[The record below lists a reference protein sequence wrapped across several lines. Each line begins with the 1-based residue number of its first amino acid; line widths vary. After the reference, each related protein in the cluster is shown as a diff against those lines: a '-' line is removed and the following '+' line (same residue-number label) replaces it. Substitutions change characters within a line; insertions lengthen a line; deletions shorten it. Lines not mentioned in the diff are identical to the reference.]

1 MLRQIRQSPGF
12 FIVATLLL
20 SLGIAATTLIFTLVD
35 ALLLR
40 PLPVRDPQN
49 LVQLFELQQKRPAE
63 PYFEYRFYKQLVTN
77 SSTLFDIA
85 GQAEITRSLEKLDTA
100 ERVHVAPVTEN
111 FFTDLGISPVLGRL
125 LGRGDDHIAV
135 LSYSCWTN
143 SFGRDPNVIGQ
154 VVRLQGHPF
163 TIAGVAAEKFTGTTL
178 DSSPD
183 LWTPLESQLDF
194 DSRQNP
200 TLDNYFVQI
209 IARLKPG
216 VSQAQAQSET
226 GALWNRYLQETATAD
241 DLRSLKRGRFSLQS
255 IAHGVSPLRDQ
266 AKNAL
271 TLLQSGTGLL
281 LLMVCANVGGLFLAR
296 VTTRERDTAIRV
308 ALGASRQRILWH
320 WIVESLAVSSVAGA
334 VGLFLSW
341 LGVPLLMRWLPP
353 AHGIGFDPAENRALA
368 LRPHMDLRIA
378 GFTVALCL
386 LTALPCALAP
396 GWKSSQRDI
405 HETLTSSREGRR
417 NNLFQTVLC
426 GLQVAL
432 CTMLL
437 VSAGLILHS
446 LTNLRSANTG
456 FDREHIS
463 LFSIDPHVRGYDKHK
478 TWLLEQQILNGVKNL
493 PGVERAALAYRGLMQ
508 GIGLGT
514 SVVFPGENGTGVINT
529 SVNSV
534 SSEYFDVMRIPLL
547 AGRDFTTSDLIPNNK
562 TENVIVNEAFVRTF
576 LNGKNPLGAQF
587 DTGQRFAKPR
597 YNIVGVAGNTKY
609 RSLREIPP
617 PILYTPDFGPNS
629 YPDTFILHVRSIGD
643 PHAVLQP
650 VRELVHSIDP
660 TLPIYQVATLSE
672 DIDRSLWQ
680 ERLLVVLT
688 CCFGVF
694 ALALSGIGLYG
705 ILAYF
710 VAQREREIG
719 VRMALGAGAGRVVKL
734 VVKQVAPT
742 LIAGAGAG
750 VLFAW
755 LARRWVESV
764 LYEVQPFDGFTTLA
778 VVLLLVVMGFAGT
791 AGPTLRALRLDP
803 ASVLRAE

>member
-12 FIVATLLL
+12 FIVAKLLL

-35 ALLLR
+35 ALLLK
-40 PLPVRDPQN
+40 PLPVRDPQD

-63 PYFEYRFYKQLVTN
+63 PYFDYRFYKQLVAG

-85 GQAEITRSLEKLDTA
+85 GEAEVTRSLERHDTA
-100 ERVHVAPVTEN
+100 ERVHVVAVTEN
-111 FFTDLGISPVLGRL
+111 FFTDLGISPALGRL
-125 LGRGDDHIAV
+125 LRSGDDHLAV
-135 LSYSCWTN
+135 LSN
-143 SFGRDPNVIGQ
+143 SLWSNTFERDPNVIGQ

-163 TIAGVAAEKFTGTTL
+163 TVIGVAPENFTGTTL

-183 LWTPLESQLDF
+183 LWMPLANQLDF
-194 DSRQNP
+194 ATRQNP
-200 TLDNYFVQI
+200 TLDNYFVEI

-216 VSQAQAQSET
+216 ISQAQAQSET

-255 IAHGVSPLRDQ
+255 IAHGVSPLRGQ

-296 VTTRERDTAIRV
+296 ATKRERDTAIRI
-308 ALGASRQRILWH
+308 ALGASRRRIFRQW
-320 WIVESLAVSSVAGA
+320 VSESLVVSGTAGA
-334 VGLFLSW
+334 AGLFLSW
-341 LGVPLLMRWLPP
+341 PGVPFLMRWLPP

-368 LRPHMDLRIA
+368 LRPHLDLRIA
-378 GFTVALCL
+378 AFTVGLCL
-386 LTALPCALAP
+386 LTALLCALAP
-396 GWKSSQRDI
+396 GWRSSQRDI

-417 NNLFQTVLC
+417 NNFFQTVLC
-426 GLQVAL
+426 GFQVAL

-446 LTNLRSANTG
+446 LRNLRSANTG

-463 LFSIDPHVRGYDKHK
+463 LFSIDPHVRGYDKQK
-478 TWLLEQQILNGVKNL
+478 TWLLEQQILNSVKSV
-493 PGVERAALAYRGLMQ
+493 PGVEGAALAYRGLMH

-514 SVVFPGENGTGVINT
+514 SVVFPGETGTGVINT
-529 SVNSV
+529 STNDV
-534 SSEYFDVMRIPLL
+534 SPDYFDVMRIPLL
-547 AGRDFTTSDLIPNNK
+547 EGRQFHASDTADDTK
-562 TENVIVNEAFVRTF
+562 TENVIVNETFVRTF

-587 DTGQRFAKPR
+587 DTGQRFTKPR
-597 YNIVGVAGNTKY
+597 YNVIGVAGNTKY
-609 RSLREIPP
+609 RSLRELPP
-617 PILYTPDFGPNS
+617 PIVYMPGFGPNS
-629 YPDTFILHVRSIGD
+629 YPDTFILHVRSSGD

-650 VRELVHSIDP
+650 VRELLRSIDP
-660 TLPIYQVATLSE
+660 TLPIYQVGTLSE

-688 CCFGVF
+688 SCFGVF

-710 VAQREREIG
+710 VARREREIG
-719 VRMALGAGAGRVVKL
+719 VRMALGAGARRVVKL
-734 VVKQVAPT
+734 VVGQVAPT
-742 LIAGAGAG
+742 LLAGGFAG

-755 LARRWVESV
+755 LARKWVETV
-764 LYEVQPFDGFTTLA
+764 LYEVQPFDGFTTLG
-778 VVLLLVVMGFAGT
+778 VVLLLVVMGLAGT
-791 AGPTLRALRLDP
+791 VGPIWRALRLDP